1 MAALDISCPQ
11 CGRLL
16 RLPDQTMLGRT
27 ARCRECGHRFTLQA
41 PGRPQLGGGAKTSGV
56 EPGPDLPLP
65 REPAYGHATAEVE
78 SRPAQS
84 ATKGRSQFLDQWQAA
99 GPLPAAPTPVKNQ
112 SAAAPAA
119 ENEPAATPLSTDE
132 PAADLF
138 PLLALENDAPAPSR
152 MPRRSRGASRR
163 RNIVIGAVAAALI
176 ATGIGIYAGA
186 LGGRTAK
193 PKKAQSGSRIA
204 KTRPRVDT
212 EVESA
217 AANDEIAAVPEKNS
231 KPGAPITLAFV
242 PEGARIVIHLRPADL
257 WQPGG
262 SAEEFRACLG
272 PLGLWLE
279 SVIKS
284 RCVLEPSQIEELLF
298 ALIPISRDAFETA
311 LVVRS
316 SGNLKKSELIDKL
329 GGELIDGPHPYYVGA
344 ERAWLVHD
352 ARTFATAPKSM
363 AQSLVESADAPALS
377 SDGIEAMLPR
387 TDRNRHFTL
396 ICDLEDVELGANTI
410 VPENAQ
416 NLLVGVLDFF
426 GEHVETVCWS
436 LHLGS
441 DASATDLASNLLVR
455 NRLSRTAPK
464 LRDEL
469 CERLS
474 ELPARM
480 LKLVYQTHPKTIGET
495 KIVGR
500 FPIMTK
506 VVERSTQFSASGRL
520 VSIQVELPER
530 SGPNLALAALLTW
543 NQTTLPGFGQ
553 SSSAPSKGSAA
564 EAKLPEKIADRL
576 TKKISVDF
584 RREFMYAAIDYI
596 GGETGVKFKLDGPG
610 MKEVGITQNV
620 YQTFAKDSVPATAVL
635 SEILGDKLV
644 LIVDEDKKV
653 ATVTSLP
660 AAQRQK
666 LTPFPLEPPKKK

>member
-1 MAALDISCPQ
+1 M
-11 CGRLL
+11 
-16 RLPDQTMLGRT
+16 
-27 ARCRECGHRFTLQA
+27 
-41 PGRPQLGGGAKTSGV
+41 
-56 EPGPDLPLP
+56 
-65 REPAYGHATAEVE
+65 
-78 SRPAQS
+78 
-84 ATKGRSQFLDQWQAA
+84 
-99 GPLPAAPTPVKNQ
+99 
-112 SAAAPAA
+112 
-119 ENEPAATPLSTDE
+119 
-132 PAADLF
+132 F
-138 PLLALENDAPAPSR
+138 PLLALENDAPAPSHVR
-152 MPRRSRGASRR
+152 RRSRGGLRR
-163 RNIVIGAVAAALI
+163 RNLVVGALAAALI

-193 PKKAQSGSRIA
+193 PKKSQAGSRVA
-204 KTRPRVDT
+204 KTRAHADA
-212 EVESA
+212 EAEA
-217 AANDEIAAVPEKNS
+217 AANDEIAAAPEKPS
-231 KPGAPITLAFV
+231 KPGAPITLALV

-257 WQPGG
+257 WQQGG

-279 SVIKS
+279 GAIKA
-284 RCVLEPSQIEELLF
+284 RCVLEPSQIEELLV

-311 LVVRS
+311 FVVRGA
-316 SGNLKKSELIDKL
+316 GNLKKSELIDKI
-329 GGELIDGPHPYYVGA
+329 GGELIDGPHPYYLGA

-352 ARTFATAPKSM
+352 ARTFASAPKSM
-363 AQSLVESADAPALS
+363 APSLVESADGAAPS
-377 SDGIEAMLPR
+377 SDGIEAMLSR
-387 TDRNRHFTL
+387 TDRNQHFTL
-396 ICDLEDVELGANTI
+396 ICDLEDVELGAKTI

-416 NLLVGVLDFF
+416 NLLEGVLDFF

-441 DASATDLASNLLVR
+441 DDSAADLQSNLLVR

-469 CERLS
+469 RERLS

-506 VVERSTQFSASGRL
+506 VVERLTQFSASGRL
-520 VSIQVELPER
+520 VSMQVELPER
-530 SGPNLALAALLTW
+530 SGPNLALASLLTW
-543 NQTTLPGFGQ
+543 NQTTLPGFGE
-553 SSSAPSKGSAA
+553 SSSAPSKGSADDA
-564 EAKLPEKIADRL
+564 NLPEKIADRL
-576 TKKISVDF
+576 KKKISVDF

-596 GGETGVKFKLDGPG
+596 GGETGIKFKLDGPG

-620 YQTFAKDSVPATAVL
+620 YQTFAKDNVPATAVL

-644 LIVDEDKKV
+644 LIVDEDKKT

-666 LTPFPLEPPKKK
+666 LTPYPLNSPNKK